1 MSRFTAEEVED
12 LMGCLSSPEMIDA
25 SSSRQPRRS
34 AMKSRPKGKPKEPQ
48 PGDPAD
54 REPNAGD
61 GDREPKAGDGD
72 REPKSSEPGDREPK
86 SSEPGDRDPKSSEPG
101 DPTIGPN
108 IGCNILA
115 ILLPGF
121 CLCGS
126 FLG

>member
-1 MSRFTAEEVED
+1 MFEFSRDDRCQFVTTAPTFGYEI
-12 LMGCLSSPEMIDA
+12 S
-25 SSSRQPRRS
+25 
-34 AMKSRPKGKPKEPQ
+34 PKGKPKEPQ

-101 DPTIGPN
+101 DPTIGLN

-115 ILLPGF
+115 ILLHPGF

>member
-1 MSRFTAEEVED
+1 
-12 LMGCLSSPEMIDA
+12 MGCLSSPEMIDA

-86 SSEPGDRDPKSSEPG
+86 SSEPGD
-101 DPTIGPN
+101 PTIGPN